1 MNIHLDHDAQ
11 KWLKPNLIWR
21 EKHVLCSLTSSFLS
35 SVGFRLQ
42 ADQYFLFNVFFS
54 RSWFNVFT
62 LFASPFTCVFVMLG
76 HVNLGFKYL
85 SWCVCECI
93 LALFVICLFIFSEY
107 IFVFAFRRRVCVRF
121 VCAFVWSAEEKDDDR
136 SWADFKTDARLC
148 DWCRD
153 TTFKFISHFN
163 IKN

>member
-1 MNIHLDHDAQ
+1 MFCVA
-11 KWLKPNLIWR
+11 WLPHFCLTAGR
-21 EKHVLCSLTSSFLS
+21 SLF
-35 SVGFRLQ
+35 FIQR
-42 ADQYFLFNVFFS
+42 FFS

-76 HVNLGFKYL
+76 HVNLGLKYL

-121 VCAFVWSAEEKDDDR
+121 VCAFVWSAEEKDDDW

-148 DWCRD
+148 VVAGTRRLNS
-153 TTFKFISHFN
+153 FHISILK
-163 IKN
+163 IKVFLIITLMMSVRNHRIWPI